1 MLMLCIDTDAPT
13 CPRRCMGWLIRFI
26 HNRDLAAENIV
37 TAYVRQRFVLA
48 APAEVLASLHAKLES
63 SSMTL
68 PLNSLLAQAKNISQS
83 KGSLAGDF
91 VVEVPRNARRER
103 EVDLSS
109 SSYSP
114 DLAKSARELF
124 RTFDLGRPQLSK
136 AIALGDVVRIN
147 GRPYRHGDYCE
158 FAFHVRRTMSGRAGS
173 TAYRGIGL
181 IKAFYSVNT
190 GHASNPTSHTLVNII
205 ELPAEM
211 HSTGMHL
218 LRLDED
224 GGSGGSDRMIHID
237 NIVFK
242 LHRVPQPLEPGVED
256 DGGRFYCL
264 RIWEAR

>member
-1 MLMLCIDTDAPT
+1 MHLALLSPNEFYEIDAESGIL
-13 CPRRCMGWLIRFI
+13 RRR
-26 HNRDLAAENIV
+26 
-37 TAYVRQRFVLA
+37 VRGPKSLRPHLVVLA
-48 APAEVLASLHAKLES
+48 DD
-63 SSMTL
+63 
-68 PLNSLLAQAKNISQS
+68 LLGAYT
-83 KGSLAGDF
+83 KGVTVCD
-91 VVEVPRNARRER
+91 
-103 EVDLSS
+103 
-109 SSYSP
+109 
-114 DLAKSARELF
+114 
-124 RTFDLGRPQLSK
+124 TT
-136 AIALGDVVRIN
+136 VRIN

-173 TAYRGIGL
+173 TAYRGVGL

-211 HSTGMHL
+211 QSTGMHL